1 MISVV
6 QLNLSTTAT
15 LGTEESGC
23 CREVLNNSQR
33 LDFLSAR
40 TKNCGLCREVD
51 ASGGFDLI
59 LVKPPQFYCV
69 LPMKQVSCFLKHN
82 KKKNELNYVVAT

>member
-1 MISVV
+1 MISVA
-6 QLNLSTTAT
+6 QLNFSTTAT
-15 LGTEESGC
+15 LGTEESGR
-23 CREVLNNSQR
+23 CREVLNKSQCM
-33 LDFLSAR
+33 DFCLLGRKTVA
-40 TKNCGLCREVD
+40 VAD

-59 LVKPPQFYCV
+59 LVKPTQFYCV

>member
-15 LGTEESGC
+15 LGTEESGR
-23 CREVLNNSQR
+23 CREVLNKSQCMN
-33 LDFLSAR
+33 FLSAGA
-40 TKNCGLCREVD
+40 KNCGRCREVD

-59 LVKPPQFYCV
+59 LVKPTQFYCV